1 MPTTPPPGA
10 SRPAFDDVRSAFDR
24 LGTSD
29 KAAFV
34 LEATFDTIG
43 QAVAE
48 TGRRVADAVS
58 SLDLDGFF
66 RDPMR
71 PAPPDAARDA
81 APPSAPSA
89 PQFDAAEAPARP
101 TRSRR
106 NPGVPPRPDG
116 PSAT

>member
-10 SRPAFDDVRSAFDR
+10 SRPSFDDVRSAFDR

-71 PAPPDAARDA
+71 PAPPEAARDA
-81 APPSAPSA
+81 AQPSAP
-89 PQFDAAEAPARP
+89 PFDAAEAPARP